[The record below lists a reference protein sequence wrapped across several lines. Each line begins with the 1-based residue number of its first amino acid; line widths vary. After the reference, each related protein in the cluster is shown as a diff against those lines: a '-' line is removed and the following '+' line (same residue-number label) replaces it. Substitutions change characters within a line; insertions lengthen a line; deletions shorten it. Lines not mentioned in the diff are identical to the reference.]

1 MAEEPEIVFGMPE
14 GGNNGGNAPNGGG
27 GDDPNAHARA
37 RGACPH
43 EPTSYQEVAAAPRKV
58 LMVALAAKGEAE
70 AVAEK
75 TSEEI
80 AALAEAATVHAH
92 VKLMEAGITH
102 GPVFGD
108 VPRSEAND
116 RAISERML
124 MIETEPE
131 LLHGCAFEVPKSISF
146 PLNAV
151 GQLARCTRKHA
162 SNEVAA
168 DNRECGQELSKGEEL
183 LKVEGSELRMAAA
196 DGSCDGASEEGGA
209 RDAAAQALALGTQER
224 ACMRRKEPREGD
236 GEYGGRISAT
246 SKATWLEGALPDA
259 PNGAESCTNTGSVGS
274 EGQGG
279 CGEEAAEKPCV
290 GCAHELYLEWQA
302 QRGSSVQELSESERL
317 FVQLAEQLRQHR
329 LLSGERRSVLF
340 EGADAAREAAE
351 ASVDCYQA
359 AARGMWRMARVALDM
374 VETVIKPATAV
385 DVSPCTPPRTALAD
399 AATPPRSQRAE
410 RRVQGSPVPL
420 SFDSPIRL
428 PLPADVVCAA
438 SADTERMPLRAMAA
452 QPAPLGPCAVRRQ
465 RWRAATQ
472 LQCAVRG
479 QAALRMAAELRM
491 QARMGDTEEPC
502 WLTEAHTRV
511 AAERLQHCWR
521 RKLLCAA
528 QRATEA
534 AIHLQCGWRCRQAR
548 QRAARAQRVAAAR
561 MRLAAREAEERA
573 KRAARQE
580 RAGSRR
586 VQALFEAARGVGS
599 LLPAMPRPP
608 AAAEHASGCAAQQ
621 LAEVAVAAACRQPA
635 RSRKGTLQRLVARL
649 ALPEAAEPSARE
661 AAARSVQ
668 RRWRERRWAIRRLL
682 VATVAVQRFWRGAV
696 VRREA
701 AVCAQLR
708 AQRMAEAAAVARQQA
723 AVTIT
728 EAMRRCVWRRWRRVA
743 MAAEAEGE
751 SGEEAGAEQCDYW
764 QSVFTAQSELT
775 ARMGVGWPQQIERNL
790 EAVRRRMRCECE
802 RREAR
807 ELGKAFAEGW
817 GAQVEA
823 LRQQGVRLR
832 VGAGTGG
839 RQLRSQREQRQQLR
853 GDGQH
858 QNAAG

>member
-1 MAEEPEIVFGMPE
+1 
-14 GGNNGGNAPNGGG
+14 
-27 GDDPNAHARA
+27 
-37 RGACPH
+37 
-43 EPTSYQEVAAAPRKV
+43 
-58 LMVALAAKGEAE
+58 
-70 AVAEK
+70 
-75 TSEEI
+75 
-80 AALAEAATVHAH
+80 
-92 VKLMEAGITH
+92 
-102 GPVFGD
+102 
-108 VPRSEAND
+108 
-116 RAISERML
+116 
-124 MIETEPE
+124 
-131 LLHGCAFEVPKSISF
+131 
-146 PLNAV
+146 
-151 GQLARCTRKHA
+151 
-162 SNEVAA
+162 
-168 DNRECGQELSKGEEL
+168 
-183 LKVEGSELRMAAA
+183 
-196 DGSCDGASEEGGA
+196 
-209 RDAAAQALALGTQER
+209 
-224 ACMRRKEPREGD
+224 
-236 GEYGGRISAT
+236 
-246 SKATWLEGALPDA
+246 
-259 PNGAESCTNTGSVGS
+259 
-274 EGQGG
+274 
-279 CGEEAAEKPCV
+279 
-290 GCAHELYLEWQA
+290 
-302 QRGSSVQELSESERL
+302 
-317 FVQLAEQLRQHR
+317 
-329 LLSGERRSVLF
+329 
-340 EGADAAREAAE
+340 
-351 ASVDCYQA
+351 
-359 AARGMWRMARVALDM
+359 MWRMARVALDM

-491 QARMGDTEEPC
+491 QARMRDTEEPC

-573 KRAARQE
+573 KRAARQA

-635 RSRKGTLQRLVARL
+635 RSRNGTLQRLVARL

-708 AQRMAEAAAVARQQA
+708 AQRMAEAAAEARQQA

-853 GDGQH
+853 GGGQH